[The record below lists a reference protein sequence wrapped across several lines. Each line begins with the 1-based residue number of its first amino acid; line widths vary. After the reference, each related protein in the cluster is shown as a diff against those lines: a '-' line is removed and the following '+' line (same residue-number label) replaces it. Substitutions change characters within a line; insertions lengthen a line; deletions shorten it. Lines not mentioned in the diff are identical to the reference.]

1 MSKYDGAD
9 EFIREVTKEKP
20 GKERE
25 RSERERERPAR
36 ERERSGSE
44 REKSGRERE
53 RSGRERPERDG
64 ERAGGSSRGALSDR
78 LMAISAEEK
87 PSKPPGV
94 WLTEQ
99 MEKYKKENGIESDSE
114 PTEEDI
120 KNQVMLPTKVQVDGN
135 SFKEPI
141 TNWVSV
147 EPSKSVPSWSK
158 AILPEEE
165 IVRGP
170 DWKPPT
176 PPRVD
181 ISLVSFTR
189 QFQSETLPTSATVLD
204 KKGIL
209 SGKFAENEEIC
220 FYDNACVIRTTM
232 RALRKAERNGDLGD
246 DWRREA
252 GRGGRGGFR
261 GGRGGMG
268 GRGGHRRENTNE
280 RNRSMSS
287 SPGRDNNG
295 DFRPRDQRGQRDQR
309 EGRHHRD
316 RDHSD
321 HHARRG
327 RSRSPNRDRRN
338 ERNSRESRDE
348 RKEDRRGERNRASIE
363 GRQLQGDRS
372 HARVERQETAP
383 APASHNHQLA
393 ANRNS
398 SRPSQAQ
405 PAQSAVDDGTPKT
418 YKEYKEMKARR
429 ALLGLK

>member
-1 MSKYDGAD
+1 MSNYDGAD
-9 EFIREVTKEKP
+9 EFIREVTKERP

-25 RSERERERPAR
+25 RPER

-44 REKSGRERE
+44 REGRERE
-53 RSGRERPERDG
+53 RSGRERERERSGRERSERDG
-64 ERAGGSSRGALSDR
+64 ERAGGSSRGNLSDR

-120 KNQVMLPTKVQVDGN
+120 KNQVMLPTKEQVEGN

-181 ISLVSFTR
+181 ISLVKFTR
-189 QFQSETLPTSATVLD
+189 KFESETLPNSAEVLD

-209 SGKFAENEEIC
+209 SGKFGENEEIC
-220 FYDNACVIRTTM
+220 FYDNACIIRTTM
-232 RALRKAERNGDLGD
+232 RAVRKAERNGDLGD

-252 GRGGRGGFR
+252 GRGGRGAFRGER
-261 GGRGGMG
+261 GGRGGS
-268 GRGGHRRENTNE
+268 RRKNDME

-295 DFRPRDQRGQRDQR
+295 DFRSRDQRDQR
-309 EGRHHRD
+309 DKRHN

-321 HHARRG
+321 HHSRSG

-338 ERNSRESRDE
+338 ERNSRDIRESRDE
-348 RKEDRRGERNRASIE
+348 RKEDSRGARNRASIE

-372 HARVERQETAP
+372 HARVERRDAAP
-383 APASHNHQLA
+383 AGNNHQLA
-393 ANRNS
+393 ANRNT

-405 PAQSAVDDGTPKT
+405 PAQPAVTDGAPKT
-418 YKEYKEMKARR
+418 YKEYKEWKARQ